1 MFFGCA
7 LLALLLLSVA
17 RLRGSARIWWMAA
30 MLLMGQC
37 IYGWYVFI
45 FPAPQQWVFILG
57 TLVTALVLSGFFY
70 VMYTSE
76 HHKEPH

>member
-1 MFFGCA
+1 MFFGSA

-17 RLRGSARIWWMAA
+17 CLRRSARIWWIAA

-45 FPAPQQWVFILG
+45 FPASQQWIFILG

-70 VMYTSE
+70 VMYTSD
-76 HHKEPH
+76 HQKESP